1 MLSLNEIIK
10 VPVGM
15 PFLFHG
21 TTYIIDERR
30 DLYKFNKENKNWNEY
45 AEINVPLRMI
55 EHPEE
60 VIAPIDLNLYQ

>member
-1 MLSLNEIIK
+1 MPSLNEIIK
-10 VPVGM
+10 VPAGM

-21 TTYIIDERR
+21 TAYIIDERR

-60 VIAPIDLNLYQ
+60 VIAPVDLNLYQ